1 MYKGVTIL
9 LLFKEVEK
17 IRKEMEILKITIQ
30 ATEIVYRQRGEV
42 PLAERFKKLEQNLE
56 EAIKLL
62 KIDE

>member
-1 MYKGVTIL
+1 MYKGVIVL

-42 PLAERFKKLEQNLE
+42 PLAERFKKLEKNLE